1 MIYLC
6 ELSLMTLQPKFLKG
20 VLLVKSEL
28 QSQEKNVVTL
38 KVTVDQADF
47 AQQLKATYADI
58 AKRVSIPGFRKGKAP
73 RSVLE
78 MRFGKEGI
86 KSQALEDYLPHLLD
100 ELCAEYDLE
109 PISTP
114 SVDHLSM
121 KDGEDVT
128 FTVKIEVEPQVTL
141 PDLGTI
147 TVEKPVFDVTDAMVQ
162 EALDNMKKRCRTFSA
177 VNRAARQGDKVR
189 AAYSMT
195 VQDEKGQ
202 TILSHEPQI
211 DTFDLDPL
219 AVRPEIVEALTGAEA
234 GGRKEAD
241 IKVADDYKD
250 KKLAGHTAH
259 YEFDVV
265 EVQEP
270 VEPNMDDEFFKKV
283 TNNADVHSEEDLRAE
298 IRANLENRLKSQA
311 QTAAEN
317 DAVNKITEASVVE
330 LPDSMVNRQKEHLRS
345 RFEENI
351 KQRTKMTLEEY
362 YKTQNHDMKEF
373 EENLTRDARRDVLG
387 YLVVDACAKKFGVTV
402 EKQDLDSEIS
412 KMAANYGISDDSI
425 KDMLKKR
432 PGDFDGMVSSA
443 RYRKTLQAIMQHV
456 KVEEVKKAVDAEA
469 PAAKN

>member
-1 MIYLC
+1 M
-6 ELSLMTLQPKFLKG
+6 
-20 VLLVKSEL
+20 KSEL

-38 KVTVDQADF
+38 KVTVDKADF
-47 AQQLKATYADI
+47 AKQLNATYAEI

-86 KSQALEDYLPHLLD
+86 KSQALEDSLPHLLD
-100 ELCAEYDLE
+100 ELCTEYELE

-114 SVDHLSM
+114 SVNDLSM

-128 FTVKIEVEPQVTL
+128 FTVKIEVEPEVTL
-141 PDLGTI
+141 PDLSTI

-162 EALDNMKKRCRTFSA
+162 EALDNMKKRYCTFA
-177 VNRAARQGDKVR
+177 PVNRAARHGDKVR
-189 AAYSMT
+189 AAYSMA
-195 VQDEKGQ
+195 VKDENGQ
-202 TILSHEPQI
+202 PVVSHEPQI

-219 AVRPEIVEALTGAEA
+219 SVRPEIVEALTGAEA

-241 IKVADDYKD
+241 IKVPDDYQD
-250 KKLAGHTAH
+250 KKIAGRTAH
-259 YEFDVV
+259 YEFDIV

-270 VEPNMDDEFFKKV
+270 VEPEMNDEFFKKV
-283 TNNADVHSEEDLRAE
+283 TGKTSVHSEDDLRAE
-298 IRANLENRLKSQA
+298 IRTNLVNRLKAQA

-317 DAVNKITEASVVE
+317 DAVNKITEASVVD
-330 LPDSMVNRQKEHLRS
+330 LPDSMVNRQKAHLRS

-362 YKTQNHDMKEF
+362 YKSQNHDMKEF
-373 EENLTRDARRDVLG
+373 EENLTNDARRDVLG
-387 YLVVDACAKKFGVTV
+387 YLVVDACAKKFNVTV
-402 EKQDLDSEIS
+402 EKEDLDSEIS
-412 KMAANYGISDDSI
+412 KMAANYGISGDSI

-432 PGDFDGMVSSA
+432 PGDFDSMVSSA
-443 RYRKTLQAIMQHV
+443 RYRKTLEAIMQHV

-469 PAAKN
+469 PAAEN